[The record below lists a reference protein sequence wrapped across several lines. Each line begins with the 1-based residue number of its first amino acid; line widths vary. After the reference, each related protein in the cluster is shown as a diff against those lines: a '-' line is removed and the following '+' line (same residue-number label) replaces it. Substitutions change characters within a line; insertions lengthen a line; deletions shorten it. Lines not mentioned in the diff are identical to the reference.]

1 MRAFDPTEDGM
12 GIFGALTTAVTGLR
26 AQSFALENISG
37 NIANSQ
43 TTAFKREDT
52 SFVDLIPDNPPS
64 KQLSGTVAASARAT
78 NTVQGDFQAASIG
91 TFMAINGDGFFV
103 VQKPSAFTDGRPT
116 FDGSDLYTRR
126 GDFQTDK
133 DGFLVNGAG
142 YYLMGIPVDSK
153 TGNLSGSVPQLLKFQ
168 NDFLPAQP
176 TTQIQYRANLAAYP
190 LTTAHNSNAPGSELI
205 DPKTFS
211 ANPIA
216 GSPAPAKITGF
227 GATLSGDAD
236 AVVTGTQVVP
246 SALANSGS
254 LSINGQLVSL
264 VSGMTHAQMLAAIN
278 SPTAVNGTGGF
289 TAGGASVGGS
299 PAAITIGAAGLNGG
313 AAVSVGTITAADT
326 ASQVATKINTAL
338 SAAAGGA
345 DGISAQVVGG
355 QVVISSA
362 LADPVTLAGDSAT
375 LTSVGFASG
384 NRNSSVGTVPPGT
397 LAATLDGSNHLVL
410 ESASADNAIDVAS
423 TSPNLLAELGLSVG
437 TTQPTNLLTQSAA
450 AQGQTMVI
458 TVGSNPALTV
468 TFGTGAGEVST
479 MAELQ
484 TKLGTLTGG
493 AASVDTTNGD
503 VKIIANSITDQIQIS
518 GTATASNFGIHTL
531 TGLSSNQQVLGIDT
545 TAFINETIGG
555 GAITAYDQSGSPV
568 NMQMRW
574 GKVDSAS
581 LGAGHTDTW
590 NLFYQVDSNATGTQV
605 AWQNAG
611 VNYTF
616 DPNGQMNPLIANTT
630 LTNVTVNGIA
640 LGTVQ
645 IVHGSGGLTQFSDTN
660 GTAQVNLIQQDGF
673 PAGSLQT
680 ISISD
685 KGRVVGTYSNG
696 RTLDLAEV
704 TLANF
709 NGPNQLKRLD
719 GGAFEV
725 TDDSGPAI
733 LGAPGKIVGSSLEG
747 SNVDIADEFTK
758 LIVTQ
763 QAYSANTRVVTTSNQ
778 MVQDVLNM
786 LR

>member
-1 MRAFDPTEDGM
+1 M

-43 TTAFKREDT
+43 TTAFKRVDT
-52 SFVDLIPDNPPS
+52 SFLDLIPDNPPA
-64 KQLSGTVAASARAT
+64 KQLSGTVAASSRAT

-103 VQKPSAFTDGRPT
+103 VQKPEGFTDGRPT
-116 FDGSDLYTRR
+116 FAGADLYTRR

-133 DGFLVNGAG
+133 DGYLVNGAG

-153 TGNLSGSVPQLLKFQ
+153 TGNLAGSVPQLLKFQ

-176 TTQIQYRANLAAYP
+176 TTQIQYRANLADYP
-190 LTTAHNSNAPGSELI
+190 ATQAHDTNVPGSELI
-205 DPKTFS
+205 DPRTFS
-211 ANPIA
+211 ANPVA
-216 GSPAPAKITGF
+216 GSPAPAQITGF
-227 GATLSGDAD
+227 GASLAGDAN
-236 AVVTGTQVVP
+236 ALLTGTQVVP
-246 SALANSGS
+246 AATTTAGAFTV
-254 LSINGQLVSL
+254 NGQV
-264 VSGMTHAQMLAAIN
+264 VGITNGMTHAQVLAAIN

-289 TAGGASVGGS
+289 TGAGSTVGGA
-299 PAAITIGAAGLNGG
+299 PAAITITAAGLNAG
-313 AAVSVGTITAADT
+313 AAVTVNTILATDTAA
-326 ASQVATKINTAL
+326 QVATKINTAL
-338 SAAAGGA
+338 AGATGGA
-345 DGISAQVVGG
+345 AGISAQVIGG
-355 QVVISSA
+355 QIVMNSA
-362 LADPVTLAGDSAT
+362 LADPVALGGDSAT
-375 LTSVGFASG
+375 LTAIGYATG
-384 NRNSSVGTVPPGT
+384 NRNSTVGSVPPGMLNASFDT
-397 LAATLDGSNHLVL
+397 SGHLVL
-410 ESASADNAIDVAS
+410 ESSSSDNAIDI
-423 TSPNLLAELGLSVG
+423 TSSSPPVLAELGLAVG
-437 TTQPTNLLTQSAA
+437 TIKPTNLLTQSAV
-450 AQGQTMVI
+450 AQGQTMDI
-458 TVGSNPALTV
+458 KVGSNPTLSI
-468 TFGTGAGEVST
+468 TFGTGATEVST
-479 MAELQ
+479 MAELLA
-484 TKLGTLTGG
+484 KLGTLTGG
-493 AASVDTTNGD
+493 AATVDNTNGN
-503 VKIIANSITDQIQIS
+503 ITIGANNLGDTIQIT

-531 TGLSSNQQVLGIDT
+531 TGLPSNQQVLGLDT
-545 TAFINETIGG
+545 TAFLNQTIGG
-555 GAITAYDQSGSPV
+555 GAITAYDQSGAPV
-568 NMQMRW
+568 NMQLRW

-581 LGAGHTDTW
+581 LGTGHADTW
-590 NLFYQVDSNATGTQV
+590 NLFYQTNSNATGTQV

-616 DPNGQMNPLIANTT
+616 DANGQMNPLIANTT
-630 LTNVTVNGIA
+630 LTDVAVNGVT

-680 ISISD
+680 IAISD

-719 GGAFEV
+719 GGAFAV

>member
-1 MRAFDPTEDGM
+1 MARSIGLEDGM

-43 TTAFKREDT
+43 TTAFKRVDT
-52 SFVDLIPDNPPS
+52 SFMDLIPDNPPS
-64 KQLSGTVAASARAT
+64 KQLSGTVVANARAT
-78 NTVQGDFQAASIG
+78 NTVQGDFQSASIG

-103 VQKPSAFTDGRPT
+103 VQKPESFVDGRPT
-116 FDGSDLYTRR
+116 FGGSNLYTRR

-142 YYLMGIPVDSK
+142 YYLMGVPVDAK
-153 TGNLSGSVPQLLKFQ
+153 TGNLAGSVPEMLKFQ
-168 NDFLPAQP
+168 NDFIPAQP
-176 TTQIQYRANLAAYP
+176 TTQVQYRANLASYP
-190 LTTAHNSNAPGSELI
+190 LTPHHDPNVPGSELI

-211 ANPIA
+211 ANPVA
-216 GSPAPAKITGF
+216 GAPSPAKITGF
-227 GATLSGDAD
+227 GAALLDDAEAIITGSQTL
-236 AVVTGTQVVP
+236 P
-246 SALANSGS
+246 
-254 LSINGQLVSL
+254 
-264 VSGMTHAQMLAAIN
+264 
-278 SPTAVNGTGGF
+278 
-289 TAGGASVGGS
+289 
-299 PAAITIGAAGLNGG
+299 
-313 AAVSVGTITAADT
+313 
-326 ASQVATKINTAL
+326 
-338 SAAAGGA
+338 
-345 DGISAQVVGG
+345 
-355 QVVISSA
+355 
-362 LADPVTLAGDSAT
+362 AT
-375 LTSVGFASG
+375 LTE
-384 NRNSSVGTVPPGT
+384 PGT
-397 LAATLDGSNHLVL
+397 FTLNGATVNVAAGMTQAQLLNAINTSNAGGLPTGMKAAVISGGHLVL
-410 ESASADNAIDVAS
+410 ESVDADTQITINS
-423 TSPNLLAELGLSVG
+423 SSSLMLAELGISTG
-437 TTQPTNLLTQSAA
+437 TVDPTNLLTQSA
-450 AQGQTMVI
+450 
-458 TVGSNPALTV
+458 VGSGQNLTV
-468 TFGTGAGEVST
+468 QISNDTTSFTMLNIQFGNGGSNVST

-484 TKLGTLTGG
+484 TALGGLLGG
-493 AASVDTTNGD
+493 TANVTAGDGNITITASNLGD
-503 VKIIANSITDQIQIS
+503 KIQVG
-518 GTATASNFGIHTL
+518 GTATATNFGIHTPQAF
-531 TGLSSNQQVLGIDT
+531 SSNQQVLGMDSG
-545 TAFINETIGG
+545 AFVEQSIGG
-555 GAITAYDQSGSPV
+555 GAITAYDASGSPV
-568 NMQMRW
+568 NIQLRW
-574 GKVDSAS
+574 AKVDSAT

-590 NLFYQVDSNATGTQV
+590 NLFYQKNSNATGNEV

-630 LTNVTVNGIA
+630 LNDVTINGA
-640 LGTVQ
+640 TLGTIQ
-645 IVHGSGGLTQFSDTN
+645 IVHGAGGVTQFSDSN

-719 GGAFEV
+719 GGAFAA
-725 TDDSGPAI
+725 TDESGPAV
-733 LGAPGKIVGSSLEG
+733 LGAPGKIVASSLEG